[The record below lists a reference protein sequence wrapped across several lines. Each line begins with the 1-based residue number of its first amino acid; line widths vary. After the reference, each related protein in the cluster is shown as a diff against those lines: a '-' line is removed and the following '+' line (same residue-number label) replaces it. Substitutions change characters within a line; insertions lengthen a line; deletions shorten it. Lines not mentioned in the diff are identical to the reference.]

1 METEDLT
8 IQGLPVAQALD
19 WMLDGLIT
27 DTVSEAG
34 ILRLLAKRRNVTE
47 E

>member
-1 METEDLT
+1 METDDLT
-8 IQGLPVAQALD
+8 IQMLPFTQALD
-19 WMLDGLIT
+19 GMLDGLIT

-34 ILRLLAKRRNVTE
+34 ILRLLAKRPDVTE

>member
-1 METEDLT
+1 VKTEDLT
-8 IQGLPVAQALD
+8 IQVLPLAQALD
-19 WMLDGLIT
+19 RMLDGLIT

-34 ILRLLAKRRNVTE
+34 ILRLLAKRPDVTE

>member
-1 METEDLT
+1 VETEDLT
-8 IQGLPVAQALD
+8 IQVLPFAQALD

-34 ILRLLAKRRNVTE
+34 ILRLLAKRPDVTE

>member
-1 METEDLT
+1 VEIEDLT
-8 IQGLPVAQALD
+8 IQILPFTQA
-19 WMLDGLIT
+19 LDGLIT

-34 ILRLLAKRRNVTE
+34 ILRLLAKRPNVTE

>member
-1 METEDLT
+1 VEAEDLT
-8 IQGLPVAQALD
+8 IQVLPLAQALD

-34 ILRLLAKRRNVTE
+34 ILRLLAKRPDVTE

>member
-1 METEDLT
+1 LETEDLT
-8 IQGLPVAQALD
+8 IQILPFAETLD

-34 ILRLLAKRRNVTE
+34 ILRLLAKRPDVTE

>member
-1 METEDLT
+1 METEGLT
-8 IQGLPVAQALD
+8 IQVLPFTQALD
-19 WMLDGLIT
+19 GMLDGLIT

-34 ILRLLAKRRNVTE
+34 ILRLLAKRPNVTE